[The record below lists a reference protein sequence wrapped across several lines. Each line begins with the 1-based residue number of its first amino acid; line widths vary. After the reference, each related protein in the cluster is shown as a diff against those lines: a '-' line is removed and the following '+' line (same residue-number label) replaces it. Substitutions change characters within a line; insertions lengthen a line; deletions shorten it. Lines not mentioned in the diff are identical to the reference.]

1 MLHFWAP
8 LITKS
13 TVNICYF
20 AFVRS
25 FRIANSPVNILYF
38 ALLSSPNCKKHSKY
52 KLFCTFELSELQ
64 KTQYIQLFCTCSS
77 PNGPLLSTAMFYC
90 LWCLFRQLITVFFR
104 IDLYDVYLGN
114 CALLSP
120 PNCKKRSKYR
130 QLGTAEPSELQKT
143 QYIAILHF

>member
-1 MLHFWAP
+1 MHFLP
-8 LITKS
+8 LQITKS
-13 TVNICYF
+13 TVNICYVDLL
-20 AFVRS
+20 ALQ
-25 FRIANSPVNILYF
+25 IAKNTVNISYF
-38 ALLSSPNCKKHSKY
+38 ALFSSPNCKKHSKY

-130 QLGTAEPSELQKT
+130 QLCTVEPSELQTKT
-143 QYIAILHF
+143 IAILHF